1 MFVANYTQVIG
12 QSPLPILRLKLS
24 NLDESALAIERDG
37 ILDTGADCTL
47 VPFSYISQ
55 LQPKSLIR
63 GRDNQFIY
71 GVGRRKIIGVPYR
84 IGMSFNN
91 RNWVKLKIYA
101 CPDDDVDGVIIVGR
115 NFLNRYCIT
124 FDGRQRRFII
134 D

>member
-1 MFVANYTQVIG
+1 MFQADYTQVIG
-12 QSPLPILRLKLS
+12 QSPMPIIRLKLS
-24 NLDESALAIERDG
+24 SLDSPALALEQDG

-47 VPFSYISQ
+47 VPFSSISQ

-91 RNWVKLKIYA
+91 QNFVKLKIYA